1 LLILKFTK
9 RGRYFRGIIR
19 NGADYKKKVKKGKNW
34 QVYIIQTET
43 GKLYTGITTDIDRR
57 LNEHK
62 KNKGAKYFRLEN
74 PQEVVFIELCKDRA
88 EATKREL
95 QIKRFNRNEKLKLI
109 RK

>member
-1 LLILKFTK
+1 M
-9 RGRYFRGIIR
+9 
-19 NGADYKKKVKKGKNW
+19 KKDKNW

-74 PQEVVFIELCKDRA
+74 PHKVVLIELCKDRA

-109 RK
+109 GKQI